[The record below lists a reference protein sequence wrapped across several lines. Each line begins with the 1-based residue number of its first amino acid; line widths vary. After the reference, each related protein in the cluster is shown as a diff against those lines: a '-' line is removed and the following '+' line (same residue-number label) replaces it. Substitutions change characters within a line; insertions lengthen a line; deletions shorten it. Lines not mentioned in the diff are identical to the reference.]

1 MDKEKLIDKIKNLQ
15 GLTNDEKADLLGL
28 LRSFKKYDLVWEEKF
43 EEVEERLREEIPVLI
58 EEFCNYYAHHQN
70 KTEVYYYDTTALGAN
85 YAVKASSFDKAIS
98 DRSRAA

>member
-1 MDKEKLIDKIKNLQ
+1 MPRGLRKMALFNANINWIVAGQPEGRRLNIIKSL
-15 GLTNDEKADLLGL
+15 
-28 LRSFKKYDLVWEEKF
+28 YVKF
-43 EEVEERLREEIPVLI
+43 ERKIPALV

-70 KTEVYYYDTTALGAN
+70 KTVVYYYDTTALGAN